1 MHRQL
6 GGHAMAWQTA
16 QQNSTFE
23 RPTLNSERAEH
34 TEYILPETIALNS
47 ESGETEAES
56 VEVKSTPYLGS
67 ISLVNERPSKILRAA
82 HLAIADQSPFNLRN
96 TDPRLL
102 VRELVAQID
111 QAPHV
116 VAEEDSNPVPVPLPP
131 RSNFDASA
139 IELPAPISL
148 AAAQPPLET
157 AQVTEPAIQDYRPV
171 VTESYRGPNDT
182 VLYAK
187 NAPVVKGPEQIVS
200 ITLAADGPTAFDA
213 TPKPVMKLAADVDT
227 NHVNAAWGLPD
238 RPAGQRGA
246 LSNLLPGMGGAS
258 KKSAVSFEGALTAAR
273 TVPGDNNN
281 LKAIKAAD
289 ALGTGR
295 MGSNAAARRDAN
307 RMQTC
312 SSLPLFDTNSM
323 RVKMQAANV
332 SFSKSISPDGSR
344 TQIQTAPDFSSITE
358 VWTPAANGGY
368 AYRSVFRDEL
378 NRVRYEESICEQGLK
393 TVVQTGYCDQED
405 KKSPF
410 VAYKMVIKPDGSR
423 ELLT

>member
-23 RPTLNSERAEH
+23 RPTLNAERG
-34 TEYILPETIALNS
+34 EYILPETIALNS
-47 ESGETEAES
+47 ESGETASED
-56 VEVKSTPYLGS
+56 VEVKSSSYLGS
-67 ISLVNERPSKILRAA
+67 VSLVNERPSKILRSA

-96 TDPRLL
+96 TDPRLPL
-102 VRELVAQID
+102 KELSAQIES
-111 QAPHV
+111 APHV
-116 VAEEDSNPVPVPLPP
+116 VAEVFSSSVPVPLPP

-139 IELPAPISL
+139 IELPLPMPL
-148 AAAQPPLET
+148 AGAQKMPEAASVDL
-157 AQVTEPAIQDYRPV
+157 AVQDYRP

-182 VLYAK
+182 VLFAK
-187 NAPVVKGPEQIVS
+187 NTTPAKEPENLVQTPTVS
-200 ITLAADGPTAFDA
+200 TASLNFDAQPKTGIKSAADA
-213 TPKPVMKLAADVDT
+213 DT
-227 NHVNAAWGLPD
+227 NHLNAAWGVPE

-246 LSNLLPGMGGAS
+246 LSSLLPGVGGAS
-258 KKSAVSFEGALTAAR
+258 KKSAVGFEGALTAAR

-295 MGSNAAARRDAN
+295 MGTNAAARRDAN

-312 SSLPLFDTNSM
+312 SNLPLFDTNSM

-332 SFSKSISPDGSR
+332 TFSKSISPDGER

-358 VWTPAANGGY
+358 VWTPSANGGY
-368 AYRSVFRDEL
+368 AYKGVYRDEL

-393 TVVQTGYCDQED
+393 TIVQTGYCDQED

-423 ELLT
+423 ELLA